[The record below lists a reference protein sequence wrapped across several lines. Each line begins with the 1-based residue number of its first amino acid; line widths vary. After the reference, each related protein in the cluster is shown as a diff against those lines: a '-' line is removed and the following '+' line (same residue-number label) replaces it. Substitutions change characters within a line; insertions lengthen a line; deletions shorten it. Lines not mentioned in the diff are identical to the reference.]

1 MFPFIRQYDNMQC
14 GVACLAMICKYF
26 GLKYSINSLSKICS
40 PTTEGVSLLG
50 LSKSAT
56 KIGFDT
62 SAVKISV
69 NDLNNDMVPCIL
81 HWNQNHLVSRP
92 A

>member
-26 GLKYSINSLSKICS
+26 GFKYSINSLSNICS

-50 LSKSAT
+50 LSESAT

-69 NDLNNDMVPCIL
+69 NDLNNSMVPCIRQSL
-81 HWNQNHLVSRP
+81 LASAILSN
-92 A
+92 